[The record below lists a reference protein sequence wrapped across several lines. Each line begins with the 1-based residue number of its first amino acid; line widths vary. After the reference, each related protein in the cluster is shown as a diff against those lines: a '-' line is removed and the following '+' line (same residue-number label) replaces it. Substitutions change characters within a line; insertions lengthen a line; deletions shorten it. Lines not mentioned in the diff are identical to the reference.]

1 MFSTAHHS
9 ASSFCHG
16 NDPLICGGL
25 LSSRFGLI
33 PMGDKTFASSQ
44 LGGGLI
50 AGSVRVPQSNSL
62 KKILATAPMWKKRP
76 KMSDKKDHAF
86 HLRPKQLMIAAIK
99 HFIIVSSTEVL
110 PQILEYQQ
118 RLQKEIEQMEDDDD
132 EIDLDLE
139 IDWGRIYNRQFPGKV
154 VFSFLRFLALESKL
168 RWAEAKALVLWGAKT
183 ADRLVRDPA
192 KSSAVKAAKYGRLV
206 AATKM
211 LKTAFYSQ
219 CLFYSASLCFDS
231 LVFLVQYGIAKVRK
245 QEAEIK
251 DVGRKIVAK
260 SYSFVI
266 SLGGV
271 VIGAAVGTAIK
282 PGRGCFWGMV
292 AGDLAAQL
300 LIPVSMLH

>member
-1 MFSTAHHS
+1 MKPSTLSSVMMMERHELVPYLS
-9 ASSFCHG
+9 RTLKTIQRPRGKMTEKSSFVRDYQTSQPCMQQY
-16 NDPLICGGL
+16 ICGGVCSKVYKNFL
-25 LSSRFGLI
+25 GL
-33 PMGDKTFASSQ
+33 
-44 LGGGLI
+44 
-50 AGSVRVPQSNSL
+50 
-62 KKILATAPMWKKRP
+62 
-76 KMSDKKDHAF
+76 
-86 HLRPKQLMIAAIK
+86 K
-99 HFIIVSSTEVL
+99 HRHTHSHTH
-110 PQILEYQQ
+110 
-118 RLQKEIEQMEDDDD
+118 R
-132 EIDLDLE
+132 
-139 IDWGRIYNRQFPGKV
+139 
-154 VFSFLRFLALESKL
+154 
-168 RWAEAKALVLWGAKT
+168 
-183 ADRLVRDPA
+183 
-192 KSSAVKAAKYGRLV
+192 YGRLV